1 MDKMVVLA
9 VAVFVTLSSCAVGCS
24 GNTNSTELKLWSMED
39 QSTAAQLAAVF
50 KEMERIRCEQT
61 TLEQQQ
67 HALTQMHAASQKR
80 RAQKKVGRNVL
91 TYGTNDEEE
100 DNLHFSEKDSRR
112 RGDPCF
118 HYTVLDQA
126 WRATNTTTKFKMCD
140 RNVKWKGWYRL
151 FYKGKSIQMP
161 ERCVPLNKCGTNSP
175 LWLAGPHPKRREGIV
190 TRRVC
195 GHWKKNC
202 CAFRSTPIKVKK
214 CLGNYYVYKFTQPSS
229 CYLAYCADINT
240 LVCGQ
245 CRRNQYCESRDK
257 INWRCKTKK
266 TSSKKIHFFVSYPG
280 QLRGKVNRIKYSK
293 VLVNMGRA
301 FNRRT
306 GVFRAP
312 VKGVYQFFFS
322 TQAASAGLKT
332 DLWLVVNGYW
342 VAVSHTHISRPSTV
356 GSLSM
361 YMTFLRRGAVVYVTH
376 NCGRSWANAASM
388 TITFGGSLIAQL
400 K

>member
-1 MDKMVVLA
+1 QPCLCVLW
-9 VAVFVTLSSCAVGCS
+9 TC
-24 GNTNSTELKLWSMED
+24 
-39 QSTAAQLAAVF
+39 
-50 KEMERIRCEQT
+50 
-61 TLEQQQ
+61 
-67 HALTQMHAASQKR
+67 
-80 RAQKKVGRNVL
+80 
-91 TYGTNDEEE
+91 E

-229 CYLAYCADINT
+229 CYLAYCAGIT
-240 LVCGQ
+240 YKWTFLG
-245 CRRNQYCESRDK
+245 
-257 INWRCKTKK
+257 KT
-266 TSSKKIHFFVSYPG
+266 I
-280 QLRGKVNRIKYSK
+280 
-293 VLVNMGRA
+293 NMGSGLIFMMSLA
-301 FNRRT
+301 D
-306 GVFRAP
+306 G
-312 VKGVYQFFFS
+312 
-322 TQAASAGLKT
+322 TQ
-332 DLWLVVNGYW
+332 
-342 VAVSHTHISRPSTV
+342 ISD
-356 GSLSM
+356 
-361 YMTFLRRGAVVYVTH
+361 
-376 NCGRSWANAASM
+376 
-388 TITFGGSLIAQL
+388 I
-400 K
+400 